1 LKEKQTFV
9 LLAIVLGFKF
19 ARRQSTDGF
28 LADGFFFS
36 KGAIAVLSFYIDLR
50 ICVYYMLFFLVL
62 SLLYP
67 QPVFRGESR
76 LVNLTPAALAHIL
89 KEQANEKMKMKWLI
103 VFFAP
108 WAPQCVH
115 LEPVFAE
122 ISMKYTSKQLR
133 FGKID
138 VSRWPIAAKDHKI
151 FIQNGNVDQ
160 LPTIIMFENG
170 KETGRIPHVYDDG
183 TVAVKRLY
191 KDDIIAAF
199 GLNDVK

>member
-1 LKEKQTFV
+1 M
-9 LLAIVLGFKF
+9 
-19 ARRQSTDGF
+19 RRQSTDGF
-28 LADGFFFS
+28 LADGFFFG

-50 ICVYYMLFFLVL
+50 ICIYYLLFFLII

-67 QPVFRGESR
+67 QPVYRGQSR
-76 LVNLTPAALAHIL
+76 MFFLTPAALAHVL
-89 KEQANEKMKMKWLI
+89 KEQSTSKMKWLI
-103 VFFAP
+103 IFFAP
-108 WAPQCVH
+108 WAPQCIH

-122 ISMKYTSKQLR
+122 ISMKYSSKQLR

-138 VSRWPIAAKDHKI
+138 VSRWPIAAKEHKV

-199 GLNDVK
+199 CLNEMR